1 MENQIMFSYEELTE
15 IIEKLRKQEEKNCD
29 EFCNLNPSYVAMAER
44 RAKSGYFNSAL
55 MQLSYELNEIYKMR
69 RKNHG

>member
-1 MENQIMFSYEELTE
+1 MENQIMFSYEELTG
-15 IIEKLRKQEEKNCD
+15 IIEKLRKQEEKNCN
-29 EFCNLNPSYVAMAER
+29 EFCELNPYYVAMAER
-44 RAKSGYFNSAL
+44 RAKRNYYNSAL